1 MYVMAFLTLT
11 HDLTVLQ
18 HSSWV
23 LALASTPIGVFVLF
37 LCHCS
42 LLCFYLFTITA
53 HPAILVNVWNRAMYV
68 FR

>member
-1 MYVMAFLTLT
+1 MTFLTLT

-23 LALASTPIGVFVLF
+23 LALASTPLGVFVLY
-37 LCHCS
+37 LCPCS

-53 HPAILVNVWNRAMYV
+53 HPAIHVNVWNRAMYV